1 MLNSPDS
8 ILRKKED
15 FIDTMADIHRFVLLM
30 FLVVIFGQKCAKSAN
45 MGCKEVKYKFERS
58 AKMSKDGYESLLV
71 PESGKLGLLVKVV
84 RPLTLLIALVHILK
98 SLEEAETIIVV
109 KSLTLLIAFVHI
121 LESLEE
127 AETVLVVKSLTLLF
141 AIVLLLSLY
150 CTHLEKFGRSR
161 NYFRMARDLLS
172 CLEFSL
178 TSKPNI

>member
-1 MLNSPDS
+1 
-8 ILRKKED
+8 
-15 FIDTMADIHRFVLLM
+15 MADIHRFVLLM

-58 AKMSKDGYESLLV
+58 AKMSKDSYESLLV
-71 PESGKLGLLVKVV
+71 PESGKLGLLLKAVKS
-84 RPLTLLIALVHILK
+84 LTFLIALVHILK
-98 SLEEAETIIVV
+98 SLEEAETILVV
-109 KSLTLLIAFVHI
+109 KSLTLLI
-121 LESLEE
+121 
-127 AETVLVVKSLTLLF
+127 

-150 CTHLEKFGRSR
+150 CTYLEKFGRSR

>member
-1 MLNSPDS
+1 
-8 ILRKKED
+8 
-15 FIDTMADIHRFVLLM
+15 MADIHRFVLLM

-109 KSLTLLIAFVHI
+109 KSLTLLIATYSTYF
-121 LESLEE
+121 
-127 AETVLVVKSLTLLF
+127 
-141 AIVLLLSLY
+141 
-150 CTHLEKFGRSR
+150 EKCGRSGD
-161 NYFRMARDLLS
+161 YFRMARDLLS

>member
-1 MLNSPDS
+1 
-8 ILRKKED
+8 
-15 FIDTMADIHRFVLLM
+15 MADIHRFVLLM

-71 PESGKLGLLVKVV
+71 PESGKLGLLLKVV
-84 RPLTLLIALVHILK
+84 KSLTLLTALIHILK
-98 SLEEAETIIVV
+98 SLEEAETILVV
-109 KSLTLLIAFVHI
+109 KSLTLLI
-121 LESLEE
+121 
-127 AETVLVVKSLTLLF
+127 

-150 CTHLEKFGRSR
+150 CTYLEKLGRSR